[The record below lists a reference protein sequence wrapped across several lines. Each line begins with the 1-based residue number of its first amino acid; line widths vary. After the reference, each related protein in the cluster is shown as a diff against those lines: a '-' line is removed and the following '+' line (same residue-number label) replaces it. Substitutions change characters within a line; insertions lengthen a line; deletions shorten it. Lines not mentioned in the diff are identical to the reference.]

1 MEAEQGVNIVHE
13 SETNPCNTYPYTII
27 FTYLYFSRQIGDGG
41 AYAGVG
47 ISVYHPSRT
56 RHTVH
61 AIVIMSWLKEMLVM
75 RKLLVDGV
83 VDFKGLFG
91 SGTP

>member
-1 MEAEQGVNIVHE
+1 MEAEQGLI
-13 SETNPCNTYPYTII
+13 SFTNPKPIHAYTYLYSH
-27 FTYLYFSRQIGDGG
+27 LYFSRQIGDGN

-47 ISVYHPSRT
+47 FSVFHPSRQDT
-56 RHTVH
+56 TYTVH